1 MHTELNSKTAPN
13 VPARLGWV
21 SFFNDCSSEVI
32 GRTLPLLL
40 TGALGATPALV
51 GLMEGLAE
59 SASIL
64 IRGISGWA
72 SDRMSSRKPLVI
84 AGYALSN
91 LARLMMFVFPSAALI
106 ALVRIVDRAGKG
118 IRSAP
123 RDAMVADASALK
135 THGRAFGTLRFL
147 DTLGAVGGICI
158 VLLLGVGV
166 EKDFGLDE
174 FQKCVLV
181 SLPFGLISLAM
192 LIWGVPKL
200 PRVAK
205 SKSYLSFR
213 FPKAARGYLI
223 ALFIFS
229 LGNSSDAFIVLE
241 AKELGFTFREIL
253 VIMAVFN
260 LLAALMAMPV
270 GWLSDK
276 LGRMPI
282 LLTGWIAYVLAYLS
296 FGALSTEL
304 EFIITILCYS
314 TFYGFTEGTEKAML
328 ADLLPASERG
338 SGFGALQLVLGVAA
352 VPASLLT
359 GWLMTEYGSSVAFNT
374 SGILSG
380 LGTVWLI
387 VWWIRRP
394 AQHRPGFS

>member
-1 MHTELNSKTAPN
+1 MHTESHAKVQVN

-40 TGALGATPALV
+40 TGTLGATPALV

-72 SDRMSSRKPLVI
+72 SDRMPSRKPLVF

-91 LARLMMFVFPSAALI
+91 LARLMMFILPSSALI
-106 ALVRIVDRAGKG
+106 AFVRIIDRAGKG

-123 RDAMVADASALK
+123 RDAMVADASAMK

-158 VLLLGVGV
+158 VLLLGVGA
-166 EKDFGLDE
+166 DSTFGLRE
-174 FQKCVLV
+174 FQQCVLV
-181 SLPFGLISLAM
+181 SLPFGLLSLAI
-192 LIWGVPKL
+192 LAWGVPRL
-200 PRVAK
+200 PKVTK
-205 SKSYLSFR
+205 TKTYLSFR
-213 FPKAARGYLI
+213 FPKEARGYLF
-223 ALFIFS
+223 ALFVFS

-241 AKELGFTFREIL
+241 AKELGFSFREIL
-253 VIMAVFN
+253 AIMAVFN
-260 LLAALMAMPV
+260 LLAATMAMPV

-276 LGRMPI
+276 LGRMPV

-296 FGALSTEL
+296 FGALSTEG
-304 EFIITILCYS
+304 EFIATILCYS
-314 TFYGFTEGTEKAML
+314 TFYGFTEGTEKALL

-338 SGFGALQLVLGVAA
+338 AGFGALQLVLGVAA

-359 GWLMTEYGSSVAFNT
+359 GWLMTEFGSSVAFNT
-374 SGILSG
+374 SGALSAM
-380 LGTVWLI
+380 GTVWLI
-387 VWWIRRP
+387 IWWIRQP
-394 AQHRPGFS
+394 ARHTAK